1 MRLNTYRYENDL
13 PIANDINVKE
23 NYEYKS
29 EQIPS
34 RRNSN
39 FIHKIFDS
47 LNLSIIILI
56 IILSYLSFNSQ
67 RKWTNYY
74 HAIQIIRQINSNL
87 IDYSSQAE
95 EFYLTEIESLEDFRI
110 TTTKD
115 LIYLSMPL
123 LPNERGFIE
132 DSLKLIREGL
142 KEGFYQRGY

>member
-74 HAIQIIRQINSNL
+74 SAIQIIRQINSNL

-132 DSLKLIREGL
+132 DSLKLIRDGL

>member
-23 NYEYKS
+23 NYECNS
-29 EQIPS
+29 EKIPS

-39 FIHKIFDS
+39 FIHRIFDS

-56 IILSYLSFNSQ
+56 FILSYLSFDSQ

-74 HAIQIIRQINSNL
+74 SAIQIIRQINSNL

-95 EFYLTEIESLEDFRI
+95 EFYLKEIESLEDFRI

-123 LPNERGFIE
+123 LQNERGFIE
-132 DSLKLIREGL
+132 YSLELIREGL

>member
-1 MRLNTYRYENDL
+1 MRLNSYRYENDF

-23 NYEYKS
+23 NYGCKS
-29 EQIPS
+29 EKIPS
-34 RRNSN
+34 IINSN

-56 IILSYLSFNSQ
+56 FILSYLSFDSQ

-74 HAIQIIRQINSNL
+74 SAIQIIRQINSNL

>member
-74 HAIQIIRQINSNL
+74 SAIQIIRKINSNL

-123 LPNERGFIE
+123 LSNERGFIE
-132 DSLKLIREGL
+132 DSLKQIREGL

>member
-74 HAIQIIRQINSNL
+74 SAIQIIRQINSNL

>member
-1 MRLNTYRYENDL
+1 MLKKTMDASQNKFL
-13 PIANDINVKE
+13 
-23 NYEYKS
+23 
-29 EQIPS
+29 Q
-34 RRNSN
+34 RRNN

-56 IILSYLSFNSQ
+56 FILSYLSFDSQ

-74 HAIQIIRQINSNL
+74 SAIQIIRQINSNL

-95 EFYLTEIESLEDFRI
+95 EFYLKIESLEDFRI

-123 LPNERGFIE
+123 LQNERGFIE
-132 DSLKLIREGL
+132 YSLELIREGL

>member
-13 PIANDINVKE
+13 PIANDINVNE
-23 NYEYKS
+23 DYEYKS

-132 DSLKLIREGL
+132 DSLKLIRDGL

>member
-1 MRLNTYRYENDL
+1 MRLNSYRYENDL
-13 PIANDINVKE
+13 SIANDINLKK
-23 NYEYKS
+23 NYGCKS

-34 RRNSN
+34 SRNSN
-39 FIHKIFDS
+39 FTHKVLDS

-56 IILSYLSFNSQ
+56 IILSYLSFESQ

-74 HAIQIIRQINSNL
+74 SAIQVIRKINSNL

-95 EFYLTEIESLEDFRI
+95 EFYLTEIDSLEDFRI

-123 LPNERGFIE
+123 LSNERGFIE
-132 DSLKLIREGL
+132 DSLKQIREGL

>member
-1 MRLNTYRYENDL
+1 M
-13 PIANDINVKE
+13 
-23 NYEYKS
+23 
-29 EQIPS
+29 
-34 RRNSN
+34 
-39 FIHKIFDS
+39 
-47 LNLSIIILI
+47 
-56 IILSYLSFNSQ
+56 SYLSFDSQ

-74 HAIQIIRQINSNL
+74 SAIQIIRQINSNL

-123 LPNERGFIE
+123 LKNERGFME
-132 DSLKLIREGL
+132 DSLELIREGL

>member
-23 NYEYKS
+23 NYGCNS